1 LTCESRFGTLLMGAD
16 AVSCGRG
23 DDRRQ
28 PLFQWAMVATL
39 HTAAAAA
46 GLCGERWI
54 WERAGDGGVILLPP
68 DQPGP
73 QLVEDFV
80 RALGR
85 TLAWLN
91 SELAHDAR
99 LRLRVAIH
107 YVTVIPAQ
115 SRWAAQ
121 GVDAV
126 SRLLDSRP
134 IRLALAAADEA
145 NLAVILSRQAFDQV
159 VRPGGV
165 SLREPDFRR
174 VTVAEKEYSAQAWLR
189 VPGLGPDEL
198 AVGDAMDHTVSLA
211 AATAGDAA
219 GGYLRS
225 S

>member
-1 LTCESRFGTLLMGAD
+1 
-16 AVSCGRG
+16 
-23 DDRRQ
+23 
-28 PLFQWAMVATL
+28 MVAAI

-46 GLCGERWI
+46 GLCWERWI
-54 WERAGDGGVILLPP
+54 WERAGDGGVVLFPP
-68 DQPGP
+68 DQPGS
-73 QLVEDFV
+73 LLEEDFIE
-80 RALGR
+80 ALDH

-91 SELAHDAR
+91 SELTHDAR
-99 LRLRVAIH
+99 LRLRVAFH

-115 SRWAAQ
+115 TRWAAQ
-121 GVDAV
+121 GVDAI
-126 SRLLDSRP
+126 SRLRDSRP

-174 VTVAEKEYSAQAWLR
+174 VTVAEKEYPVRAWLR
-189 VPGLGPDEL
+189 VPGRGPDEL
-198 AVGDAMDHTVSLA
+198 AVGDPLDYTVSLA
-211 AATAGDAA
+211 AATAGNAA

>member
-1 LTCESRFGTLLMGAD
+1 MTCESRFGTLLMGAD

-28 PLFQWAMVATL
+28 PLFQWAMV
-39 HTAAAAA
+39 
-46 GLCGERWI
+46 
-54 WERAGDGGVILLPP
+54 
-68 DQPGP
+68 
-73 QLVEDFV
+73 
-80 RALGR
+80 
-85 TLAWLN
+85 
-91 SELAHDAR
+91 
-99 LRLRVAIH
+99 
-107 YVTVIPAQ
+107 
-115 SRWAAQ
+115 
-121 GVDAV
+121 
-126 SRLLDSRP
+126 
-134 IRLALAAADEA
+134 AADEA

-174 VTVAEKEYSAQAWLR
+174 VTVAEKEYSTQAWLR